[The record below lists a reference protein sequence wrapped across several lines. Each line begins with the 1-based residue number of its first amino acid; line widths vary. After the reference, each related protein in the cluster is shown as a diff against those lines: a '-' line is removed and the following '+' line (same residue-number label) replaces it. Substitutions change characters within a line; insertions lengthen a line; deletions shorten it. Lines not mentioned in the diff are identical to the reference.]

1 MPIIFSG
8 NQTLHSIPC
17 FSGDH
22 FPVLSHSCLNIP
34 FKNVLLV
41 KIEGPVWCT
50 MYHHLPVVKGV
61 SSTPSI
67 NQPTNGKRTSMIP
80 FISIYVHV
88 IIYPCRCAPSGNA
101 RSFVPKK
108 AGKPGDFKNSW
119 GNAMI
124 YTYIHTYIHTYIYV
138 YICIHMYMYVYVYI
152 YIYIFTYV
160 YVCVYYIIYTVYYI
174 YILHV
179 YIYMCV
185 CLCVWLTV
193 DLKVH
198 VEIVHYKG
206 RQGNMRPHESVFF
219 WVRERIFWGDRFS
232 ERFEHE
238 TPAKDKRGV
247 RERFAEVI
255 VFLAKNCHLQIKEF
269 RSAAIYL
276 NVHMVTIL
284 IYGSIMVSYH

>member
-1 MPIIFSG
+1 M
-8 NQTLHSIPC
+8 
-17 FSGDH
+17 
-22 FPVLSHSCLNIP
+22 
-34 FKNVLLV
+34 
-41 KIEGPVWCT
+41 
-50 MYHHLPVVKGV
+50 
-61 SSTPSI
+61 
-67 NQPTNGKRTSMIP
+67 
-80 FISIYVHV
+80 
-88 IIYPCRCAPSGNA
+88 
-101 RSFVPKK
+101 
-108 AGKPGDFKNSW
+108 
-119 GNAMI
+119 
-124 YTYIHTYIHTYIYV
+124 YIYV
-138 YICIHMYMYVYVYI
+138 YICICMCMCT

-174 YILHV
+174 YIYITCI

-247 RERFAEVI
+247 RERFAEVS

-284 IYGSIMVSYH
+284 LYGSIMVSYH

>member
-1 MPIIFSG
+1 MAEIPIIFSG

-50 MYHHLPVVKGV
+50 MYQNLPVVKGV

-80 FISIYVHV
+80 FISIYVHG

-124 YTYIHTYIHTYIYV
+124 YTYIYT
-138 YICIHMYMYVYVYI
+138 YI
-152 YIYIFTYV
+152 YIYICIYIYIYIYIYIHIHIYIYMYIYIYICICMCMCTYI
-160 YVCVYYIIYTVYYI
+160 YIFIYICICMCILYNIHCILYIYYI
-174 YILHV
+174 YI
-179 YIYMCV
+179 YICV
-185 CLCVWLTV
+185 CVCVC
-193 DLKVH
+193 D
-198 VEIVHYKG
+198 
-206 RQGNMRPHESVFF
+206 
-219 WVRERIFWGDRFS
+219 
-232 ERFEHE
+232 
-238 TPAKDKRGV
+238 
-247 RERFAEVI
+247 
-255 VFLAKNCHLQIKEF
+255 
-269 RSAAIYL
+269 
-276 NVHMVTIL
+276 
-284 IYGSIMVSYH
+284 

>member
-1 MPIIFSG
+1 
-8 NQTLHSIPC
+8 
-17 FSGDH
+17 
-22 FPVLSHSCLNIP
+22 
-34 FKNVLLV
+34 
-41 KIEGPVWCT
+41 
-50 MYHHLPVVKGV
+50 
-61 SSTPSI
+61 
-67 NQPTNGKRTSMIP
+67 
-80 FISIYVHV
+80 
-88 IIYPCRCAPSGNA
+88 
-101 RSFVPKK
+101 
-108 AGKPGDFKNSW
+108 
-119 GNAMI
+119 
-124 YTYIHTYIHTYIYV
+124 
-138 YICIHMYMYVYVYI
+138 
-152 YIYIFTYV
+152 
-160 YVCVYYIIYTVYYI
+160 
-174 YILHV
+174 
-179 YIYMCV
+179 MCV

>member
-1 MPIIFSG
+1 MWVYHRVKQLFPHVLRLKCPSYSPVIKHCIA
-8 NQTLHSIPC
+8 IPC

-124 YTYIHTYIHTYIYV
+124 YTYIHTYMYIYV
-138 YICIHMYMYVYVYI
+138 YICICMCMCT

-174 YILHV
+174 YITCI

-185 CLCVWLTV
+185 FVCVI
-193 DLKVH
+193 DCRS
-198 VEIVHYKG
+198 KG
-206 RQGNMRPHESVFF
+206 PCRDCPLQRPP
-219 WVRERIFWGDRFS
+219 G
-232 ERFEHE
+232 
-238 TPAKDKRGV
+238 
-247 RERFAEVI
+247 
-255 VFLAKNCHLQIKEF
+255 
-269 RSAAIYL
+269 
-276 NVHMVTIL
+276 
-284 IYGSIMVSYH
+284 